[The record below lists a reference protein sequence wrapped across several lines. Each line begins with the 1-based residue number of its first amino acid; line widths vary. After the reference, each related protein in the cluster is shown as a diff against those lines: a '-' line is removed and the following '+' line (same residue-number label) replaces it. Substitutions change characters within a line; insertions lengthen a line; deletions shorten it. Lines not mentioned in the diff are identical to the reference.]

1 MEQVNAEIA
10 SSGLEELTQFECIR
24 MHIDHFQCWLDK
36 FVEMCSDLD
45 VVFGPEGHGLH
56 EKNTQMRE
64 NLRSFIESSRKKLT
78 EYDAANRSFE
88 SDLAAEADTEK
99 NLKRD
104 NLLACAKDSK
114 HEIDIRH
121 DSLVKKLSVD
131 FPELSEF

>member
-1 MEQVNAEIA
+1 
-10 SSGLEELTQFECIR
+10 
-24 MHIDHFQCWLDK
+24 
-36 FVEMCSDLD
+36 MCSDLD